1 MLETA
6 DAARRDEPFF
16 LVTRWHS
23 EIRQVETVLT
33 LRAEDVVAAEVLSNG
48 VRVDD
53 VVGRGRP
60 RDDRRAVYG
69 GAGSPVLSSS
79 G

>member
-1 MLETA
+1 MAVRLFLSSGTERMLETA
-6 DAARRDEPFF
+6 DAARLDEPFF

-48 VRVDD
+48 VRVDY

-60 RDDRRAVYG
+60 PR
-69 GAGSPVLSSS
+69 
-79 G
+79 